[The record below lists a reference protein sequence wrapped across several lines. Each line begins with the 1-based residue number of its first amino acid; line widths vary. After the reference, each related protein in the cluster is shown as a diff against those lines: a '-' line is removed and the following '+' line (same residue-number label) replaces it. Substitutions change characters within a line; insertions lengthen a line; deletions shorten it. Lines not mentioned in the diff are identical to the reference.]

1 MSFDNSYSWTDK
13 LVHRLAFKSG
23 GLQLAIADIEETMF
37 KAELA
42 DVPEQDPVFVTAL
55 PRAGTTTLLDLLVKT
70 GAFASHTYRD
80 MPFVLSPLM
89 WDKITGPLQRKDEAK
104 ERAHGDGV
112 SVSADSAE
120 PFEEMIW
127 RQFWPDHYHDTYIE
141 PWTRCDEPEFA
152 AFYKMHMRKIV
163 WLRAQQAEAAVT
175 SDGSSGVRYVSKNNL
190 NIARIGCL
198 STLFPEGIILIP
210 FREPLQHALSLLAQH
225 KNFLKM
231 HAEDVFAREYM
242 AGIGHFDFGANLKPV
257 NFNDWV
263 PTMRFG
269 DATTLNFW
277 LDYWVQCY
285 RALLPLVS
293 ERVRLVSYG
302 QLTAEPERSLG
313 ELAGILGM
321 QPAQRLTGLSGMLRP
336 PREHSLDGFEIEPD
350 LRDAAL
356 AVFSQLE
363 RAALAS

>member
-1 MSFDNSYSWTDK
+1 M
-13 LVHRLAFKSG
+13 VHRLAFKSG

-42 DVPEQDPVFVTAL
+42 GVPEQDPVFVTAL
-55 PRAGTTTLLDLLVKT
+55 PRAGTTTLLDLLVQT

-89 WDKITGPLQRKDEAK
+89 WHKITAPLQTMDEAK

-112 SVSADSAE
+112 SVSVDSAE
-120 PFEEMIW
+120 AFEEVIW
-127 RQFWPDHYHDTYIE
+127 RQFWPDHYHDAYID
-141 PWTRCDEPEFA
+141 PWTRCDDVDFV

-163 WLRAQQAEAAVT
+163 WLRCQSQTASGAAQPL
-175 SDGSSGVRYVSKNNL
+175 SGVRYVSKNNL

-198 STLFPEGIILIP
+198 SGLFPKAAILVP
-210 FREPLQHALSLLAQH
+210 FREPLQHASSLLTQH
-225 KNFLKM
+225 KNFLQM
-231 HAEDVFAREYM
+231 HAEDAFARDYM

-263 PTMRFG
+263 QTARFG

-277 LDYWVQCY
+277 LDYWVNCY
-285 RALLPLVS
+285 RAILPLVS

-302 QLTAEPERSLG
+302 QLTAQPARSLG
-313 ELAGILGM
+313 VIAEMLGV
-321 QPAQRLTGLSGMLRP
+321 QPVERLTGLSGALRP
-336 PREHSLDGFEIEPD
+336 PRAHSLDGFEID
-350 LRDAAL
+350 ASLRDEAL
-356 AVFSQLE
+356 ALFAQLE
-363 RAALAS
+363 AAAGVS